1 MSVDDA
7 KNDDRQVVSEAQ
19 AIVMEVMNCNPIEAS
34 EIIRKRAET
43 EQRSV
48 IDTARAIAAGGVA
61 NFH

>member
-1 MSVDDA
+1 MSSDEA

-19 AIVMEVMNCNPIEAS
+19 AIVMKVLDCNPIEAS
-34 EIIRKRAET
+34 EVIRKRAET

-48 IDTARAIAAGGVA
+48 IDTAHAIAAGGVA

>member
-1 MSVDDA
+1 VSFDAA
-7 KNDDRQVVSEAQ
+7 KNNDRQVVSEAQ
-19 AIVMEVMNCNPIEAS
+19 AIVMQVLNCNPVDAS
-34 EIIRKRAET
+34 EVIRKRAET